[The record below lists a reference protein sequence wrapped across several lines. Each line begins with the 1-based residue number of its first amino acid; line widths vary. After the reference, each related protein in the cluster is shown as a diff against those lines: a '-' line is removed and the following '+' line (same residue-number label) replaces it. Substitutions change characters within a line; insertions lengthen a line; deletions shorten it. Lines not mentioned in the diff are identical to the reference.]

1 MESRECVVNK
11 QCDGLH
17 SRANRASIFL
27 TLVYLTVTKNK
38 AAQLLVNQHIR
49 FLYHHTVIQIG
60 PSSFYLYMHALE
72 DVEISAIEWA
82 KAFEIEIVE
91 NSSSYWK
98 KRAIFHWALTIAG
111 TVHFFVCIFGCSP
124 KTFKKKALLM
134 RCRNMCIF
142 FFSNIQLGATFTYF
156 IWELL
161 RIRENNIIYG
171 SCEMYIGNIFID
183 IDT

>member
-17 SRANRASIFL
+17 SRANRASIFP

-60 PSSFYLYMHALE
+60 PSSFYLYMHELE

-82 KAFEIEIVE
+82 KAIEIEIVE

-124 KTFKKKALLM
+124 KTFKKSITYALSEYVY
-134 RCRNMCIF
+134 I